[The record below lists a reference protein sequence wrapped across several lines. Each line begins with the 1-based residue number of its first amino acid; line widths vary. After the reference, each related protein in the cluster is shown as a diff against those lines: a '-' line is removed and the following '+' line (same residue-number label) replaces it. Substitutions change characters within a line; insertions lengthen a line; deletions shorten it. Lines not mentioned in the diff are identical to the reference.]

1 MCCFLSNIASAAVV
15 ETPSGRYA
23 GISGTKY
30 QYINTNADFRLYQ
43 TRVWKTASESNF
55 MAGIEMH
62 FVDEFAVSPKEVGTR
77 IPSTNMSGYN
87 DYYWSALMN
96 QQF

>member
-1 MCCFLSNIASAAVV
+1 MCCFLSNIASAAVA

-30 QYINTNADFRLYQ
+30 QYINTNADFHLYQ
-43 TRVWKTASESNF
+43 TRVWKTASESVW

-62 FVDEFAVSPKEVGTR
+62 FVDEFAVSPNQVGTR
-77 IPSTNMSGYN
+77 IPSTGMSSYN
-87 DYYWSALMN
+87 GNYWSA
-96 QQF
+96 